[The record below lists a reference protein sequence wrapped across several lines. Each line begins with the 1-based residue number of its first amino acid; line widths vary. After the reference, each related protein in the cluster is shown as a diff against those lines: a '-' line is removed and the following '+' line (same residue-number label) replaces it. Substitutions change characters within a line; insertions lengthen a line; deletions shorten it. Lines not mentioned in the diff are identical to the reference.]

1 MTRIHTLPI
10 HVEFGD
16 CDPAGIV
23 WFPNF
28 FRWFDAGSRRFFIA
42 CGVPTWKELE
52 KTTGIIG
59 TPLVDTQARFVKP
72 ASYGDEIVVETSITE
87 WRGKSFVMRHRILRD
102 GDLLWKQV
110 GGLPC
115 DITNIATRLDCA
127 LYAVKMARIRA
138 ESIVRTGT
146 ALADAAQGG
155 AS

>member
-1 MTRIHTLPI
+1 MTQRKALA
-10 HVEFGD
+10 D
-16 CDPAGIV
+16 QLQQLQDRLA
-23 WFPNF
+23 
-28 FRWFDAGSRRFFIA
+28 D
-42 CGVPTWKELE
+42 
-52 KTTGIIG
+52 
-59 TPLVDTQARFVKP
+59 
-72 ASYGDEIVVETSITE
+72 
-87 WRGKSFVMRHRILRD
+87 LRD

-155 AS
+155 AA